1 MPTNDVLEAEK
12 MNDSV
17 HENVSKGVK
26 RDQQLFDLKI
36 DPCMASST
44 LVRARKVALDEMF
57 FFLQRRCLQRRRYL
71 NSEI

>member
-1 MPTNDVLEAEK
+1 MTL
-12 MNDSV
+12 SV

-44 LVRARKVALDEMF
+44 LGRARKVALDEMF
-57 FFLQRRCLQRRRYL
+57 FSSKEDACK
-71 NSEI
+71 EEDI